1 MKKIKIFLISILL
14 LFSFFQV
21 NISYAWFFDQIKISI
36 QSSNSSW
43 WSLQWKMKGWLEDKI
58 TGTPTV
64 SWVSI
69 WLRNILLWVVF
80 IITVWA
86 FVYTWI
92 KLATSRWNPD
102 EFKKTWMHLIY
113 IIIWLFIVFASWWI
127 INLVASLS
135 KSIF

>member
-43 WSLQWKMKGWLEDKI
+43 WSLQWKMKGWLEDEI